1 MHWRR
6 TASVYYSG
14 VLQSTRGPMF
24 TRYLTFADYETF
36 VPRSTE
42 DPGISCALLS
52 EIETLGQC
60 ARRVL
65 RFFSLL
71 VPNSS
76 AIGLGFV
83 GIVPENAIPSSK

>member
-1 MHWRR
+1 MRWR
-6 TASVYYSG
+6 TAASVHYSG

-24 TRYLTFADYETF
+24 TWYLTFADYETF

-42 DPGISCALLS
+42 DSGISCVLLS
-52 EIETLGQC
+52 EIETLGLC

-71 VPNSS
+71 VPNPS
-76 AIGLGFV
+76 AIGFGFV
-83 GIVPENAIPSSK
+83 GIVPENAIPSK